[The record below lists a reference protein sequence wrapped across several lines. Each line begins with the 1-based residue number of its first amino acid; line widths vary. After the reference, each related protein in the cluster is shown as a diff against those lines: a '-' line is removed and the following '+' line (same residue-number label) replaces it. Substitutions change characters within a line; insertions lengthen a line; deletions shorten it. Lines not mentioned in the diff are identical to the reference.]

1 MTDNG
6 DGTAAVV
13 LASSPASPVTSVGW
27 KMYVEV
33 NGSLYEGAGGTYENS
48 LGEYT
53 VSAFTNST
61 HFSLTLHPVPSS
73 GTITVVICAA
83 DTYSSPLPVSFANA
97 YTAYPNTVRM
107 TSLGDIVLGEAWYN
121 MMCRRIWL
129 SGNPNTSSSNWN
141 TITRLLPFG
150 NNAFAAGPTG
160 TTSSTSFGWLE
171 IDITGACGPVDDI
184 VMFKTDSNPGSA
196 ANCFRFSLDLSYNS
210 GGSSSSGGDWF
221 GDGGP
226 DFPCEGIGGAGHYP
240 WSFCFSRTQ
249 FRMLSIGLDP
259 SGWFQWRPATPSDP
273 NQYNVDAIGGTG
285 GSSTELSAISLARY
299 RLDGVGLSRH
309 SALWLPAG
317 DRCDDGFF
325 GAALLRRQHRAD
337 NRRPAW
343 ALHDQRDARGI
354 HPRRVLWQRAST

>member
-33 NGSLYEGAGGTYENS
+33 NGS
-48 LGEYT
+48 
-53 VSAFTNST
+53 
-61 HFSLTLHPVPSS
+61 LHPVPSS

-171 IDITGACGPVDDI
+171 IDVR
-184 VMFKTDSNPGSA
+184 SA
-196 ANCFRFSLDLSYNS
+196 
-210 GGSSSSGGDWF
+210 
-221 GDGGP
+221 
-226 DFPCEGIGGAGHYP
+226 
-240 WSFCFSRTQ
+240 
-249 FRMLSIGLDP
+249 
-259 SGWFQWRPATPSDP
+259 
-273 NQYNVDAIGGTG
+273 
-285 GSSTELSAISLARY
+285 
-299 RLDGVGLSRH
+299 
-309 SALWLPAG
+309 
-317 DRCDDGFF
+317 
-325 GAALLRRQHRAD
+325 
-337 NRRPAW
+337 
-343 ALHDQRDARGI
+343 
-354 HPRRVLWQRAST
+354 